1 MSVEELKIREELE
14 LDVEKGLEEEIKDG
28 IYRLALRLH
37 RLYQHQ
43 KDSASKQKCDGRNER
58 GNTRG
63 KMLSEVNINIKME
76 GGTTI
81 QIKEIKK
88 EAGRND
94 RCTRIPTP
102 KHARKQESI
111 AFQSPRG
118 VRFDWAQSL
127 RTASSPSHIN
137 RKIEEKHRH
146 KVKENEGSGNLGPR
160 RGKEDMGIK
169 TALLQ
174 LGWKY

>member
-14 LDVEKGLEEEIKDG
+14 RDVEKGLEEEIKDG

-43 KDSASKQKCDGRNER
+43 KDSALRQKCDRRNEH
-58 GNTRG
+58 GNAGG
-63 KMLSEVNINIKME
+63 KMLSE
-76 GGTTI
+76 
-81 QIKEIKK
+81 
-88 EAGRND
+88 
-94 RCTRIPTP
+94 
-102 KHARKQESI
+102 
-111 AFQSPRG
+111 SPRG

-127 RTASSPSHIN
+127 RTTSSPSHIN

-146 KVKENEGSGNLGPR
+146 KMKEHDGSGNLGPR
-160 RGKEDMGIK
+160 RSKEDMGTK

-174 LGWKY
+174 LQLGWKY

>member
-14 LDVEKGLEEEIKDG
+14 RDVEKGLEEEIKDG

-43 KDSASKQKCDGRNER
+43 KDSASKQKCDGRNEQ
-58 GNTRG
+58 GNARG

-94 RCTRIPTP
+94 RCTRTPTP
-102 KHARKQESI
+102 KHARKQEST
-111 AFQSPRG
+111 ASQSPRG

-127 RTASSPSHIN
+127 RSTSSPLSIN
-137 RKIEEKHRH
+137 RTIEGKHRH
-146 KVKENEGSGNLGPR
+146 KVKENEGSGNVGPR
-160 RGKEDMGIK
+160 RGKEDMGV
-169 TALLQ
+169 ALLQ

>member
-14 LDVEKGLEEEIKDG
+14 RDVEKGLEQEIKDG

-43 KDSASKQKCDGRNER
+43 KDRALKQKCDGRNEQ
-58 GNTRG
+58 GNARRT
-63 KMLSEVNINIKME
+63 MISEVNINIKME

-88 EAGRND
+88 EAGRSD
-94 RCTRIPTP
+94 RCTPIPTR
-102 KHARKQESI
+102 KHATKQENI
-111 AFQSPRG
+111 DFQSPRG

-127 RTASSPSHIN
+127 RSTSSPLHIN
-137 RKIEEKHRH
+137 RGIEEKHQY
-146 KVKENEGSGNLGPR
+146 KVKGNGGSGNVGPR

-169 TALLQ
+169 TTLLQ